1 MKRICLIIFL
11 AMLLLCACSSSTDV
25 DATEEELANLR
36 EKYPYINNNMGFSS
50 LDHVPE
56 GEWASP
62 AQILFIAEVTGNYT
76 YNSVTTNPGTAD
88 YQGPMISIGTYYIPI
103 KITEVIGTNQEY
115 KLTDTAAYMS
125 IPEMV
130 FSPDDNFDEGS
141 QFVVLGFD
149 WGEYKGKTQFSI
161 SQYTTFYLTDD
172 NHVLSMTDYPM
183 IDAYSGR
190 TLNNFI
196 SDMDHV
202 MEKSGW

>member
-1 MKRICLIIFL
+1 MKRIYLIMCL
-11 AMLLLCACSSSTDV
+11 AMLLLCACSSSADV
-25 DATEEELANLR
+25 DATEEELATFR
-36 EKYPYINNNMGFSS
+36 EEYPYINNNMSSSS

-56 GEWASP
+56 DEWASP

-76 YNSVTTNPGTAD
+76 YNSVTSNPGTAE
-88 YQGPMISIGTYYIPI
+88 YQGPVISMGTYYIPI
-103 KITEVIGTNQEY
+103 KITEVIGTNQDY

-141 QFVVLGFD
+141 QFVVFGFD

-190 TLNNFI
+190 ALNNFI